1 MDRSALWNAAEQA
14 ESRKDARVA
23 REFEIAL
30 PHELSAEQRL
40 ELTRSFAQDLA
51 DRYGTAVDFAIHTP
65 HGATDVRNHHAHL
78 LMTTRRVTA
87 EGLAEKSF
95 IERENK
101 WLAAND
107 LPSAQ
112 LQLREIRQ
120 AWEQVA
126 NEHLARAGL
135 DIRIDHRSHQE
146 RGLEI
151 EPTEH
156 MGVHATQMER
166 RGKAV
171 GRARLDARRRGATPN

>member
-1 MDRSALWNAAEQA
+1 MCRM
-14 ESRKDARVA
+14 
-23 REFEIAL
+23 
-30 PHELSAEQRL
+30 
-40 ELTRSFAQDLA
+40 
-51 DRYGTAVDFAIHTP
+51 
-65 HGATDVRNHHAHL
+65 GATDVRNYHAHL

-101 WLAAND
+101 WLGND

-112 LQLREIRQ
+112 LQLREVRQ
-120 AWEQVA
+120 VREQVA

-171 GRARLDARRRGATPN
+171 GRTRLDREAAQRNAELIRRSRSRSSRSSRTRRACLTGATWRGRCIGMSTGRKNSRAPLPR